1 MLEFACGNSISIPWI
16 LLKPYVL
23 LNLRWSNA
31 AGYSVA
37 AGIPCCMRGF
47 WVPFGIYSSFLFT
60 WWLRLS
66 AVAELSMV
74 MPLPPPQR
82 RAHHFWVAWQL
93 FCRCYLFFFHLLQ
106 LVSWIMSQTN
116 HPFDR
121 LIAHGLI
128 LKNEVQLGKTWL
140 MQVQRAYRAKFITL
154 ISGEE
159 VSLVF
164 SGERQQ
170 KEKSTWT

>member
-1 MLEFACGNSISIPWI
+1 MLSVFFSFASISI
-16 LLKPYVL
+16 
-23 LNLRWSNA
+23 LN
-31 AGYSVA
+31 
-37 AGIPCCMRGF
+37 
-47 WVPFGIYSSFLFT
+47 
-60 WWLRLS
+60 
-66 AVAELSMV
+66 
-74 MPLPPPQR
+74 
-82 RAHHFWVAWQL
+82 
-93 FCRCYLFFFHLLQ
+93 HL
-106 LVSWIMSQTN
+106 SQTN

>member
-1 MLEFACGNSISIPWI
+1 MQLDTVLQLEFLAVWGVSEFHLEYTHPSCLRGGSGWARWLSCPWWCLSLLLRGEPITSGWPDSSFVDVICFFSFASISI
-16 LLKPYVL
+16 
-23 LNLRWSNA
+23 LN
-31 AGYSVA
+31 
-37 AGIPCCMRGF
+37 
-47 WVPFGIYSSFLFT
+47 
-60 WWLRLS
+60 
-66 AVAELSMV
+66 
-74 MPLPPPQR
+74 
-82 RAHHFWVAWQL
+82 
-93 FCRCYLFFFHLLQ
+93 HL
-106 LVSWIMSQTN
+106 SQTN

-140 MQVQRAYRAKFITL
+140 MQVQRAYRAKFTTL